1 MRVSWLNSHDLH
13 SVTPEPLPADAS
25 PRRYFRLPDTGLLL
39 VQVPP
44 GDTDQPVFTRV
55 AEHLNGLGLSAPKTR
70 VAAPAEGLYLVEDF
84 GPRTFS
90 SEIDRGRPEA
100 DLYSAAI
107 DAITALHSAP
117 NATTI
122 DLPAY
127 DADFLLSET
136 LIFADWFAPLANPD
150 HDTEKFQADFTRH
163 WRDALRP
170 IASDRSAL
178 VLRDF
183 HLDNL
188 IHLPARPGVAAC
200 GLIDVQ
206 GARIGAPEYDLA
218 SLLQDARRDLEP
230 GLEEV
235 MLTRYLAAHPQDE
248 KAFRARFSLLAAQRH
263 TKVAGLFIRLAK
275 RDDKPAYLPHLPRV
289 LSHLDAALSAANL
302 SNIRTL
308 LDQHLPNWQTAQ
320 FSR

>member
-13 SVTPEPLPADAS
+13 SVTARAAAS
-25 PRRYFRLPDTGLLL
+25 RRIT
-39 VQVPP
+39 
-44 GDTDQPVFTRV
+44 TPVFSVCPTPGCCLSRCRPGTPISRSSRAV

-100 DLYSAAI
+100 DLFSAAI

-136 LIFADWFAPLANPD
+136 LIFTDWFAPLANPD

-235 MLTRYLAAHPQDE
+235 MLTRYPGRPPAGRKGFPCPLFPACRSATYQSCGAVHPPGQ
-248 KAFRARFSLLAAQRH
+248 A
-263 TKVAGLFIRLAK
+263 
-275 RDDKPAYLPHLPRV
+275 
-289 LSHLDAALSAANL
+289 
-302 SNIRTL
+302 
-308 LDQHLPNWQTAQ
+308 
-320 FSR
+320 